1 MQSDF
6 IGVTLRRIAG
16 GWEFS
21 SELALENFIWNHL
34 EEVLGLTPLQRQ
46 YIIRGEI
53 CDILAIA
60 PQRQLVIIELK
71 NAEDRYVVHQLTRYY
86 DGLFEEKPFSQEINY
101 GQPIRLIAI
110 APTFHRHNFIDRKYN
125 KLPIEFIRA
134 VVQQE
139 TDEFQ
144 LILEHLD
151 KQDTCQ
157 IQLPYQELKSEASL
171 PDESALPEVLERWLG
186 SCTPQKQEGFRRVR
200 SRILGF
206 HERIKEFVGR
216 KSVQYGTGKTKLCAE
231 FYFDSKNQ
239 VPVLFL
245 WLPLPTSRTGSTIG
259 RLRIWTDG
267 NLVSN
272 VGHVPDGLGKMR
284 LSEEWSQMPREKWPR
299 NYLVGSLSHKSD
311 TPIFAKVYLR
321 LITGDY
327 ESDNIPSLESLLE
340 IALQKWLKKL

>member
-1 MQSDF
+1 MQSNL
-6 IGVTLRRIAG
+6 IGVTLRRIAE

-34 EEVLGLTPLQRQ
+34 DEVLGLTPLQRQ

-53 CDILAIA
+53 CDILAISS
-60 PQRQLVIIELK
+60 QRQLVILELK

-86 DGLFEEKPFSQEINY
+86 DGLFEEKPFSQEVDY

-125 KLPIEFIRA
+125 KLPIEFIKS

-139 TDEFQ
+139 SDKFQ

-151 KQDTCQ
+151 TQDTCQ
-157 IQLPYQELKSEASL
+157 IQLPYQELKLEASI
-171 PDESALPEVLERWLG
+171 PGEKELPEVLERWLG

-200 SRILGF
+200 SQILDF
-206 HERIKEFVGR
+206 HERMKEFVGR
-216 KSVQYGTGKTKLCAE
+216 RTIQYGTGKTKLCAE
-231 FYFDSKNQ
+231 FCFDLKNQ
-239 VPVLFL
+239 VPILFL

-267 NLVSN
+267 ISVSN

-284 LSEEWSQMPREKWPR
+284 LSEEWDQIPKEKWPR
-299 NYLVGSLSHKSD
+299 NYLVSSISHKSD
-311 TPIFAKVYLR
+311 TPISTQGYLSFTKV
-321 LITGDY
+321 GY
-327 ESDNIPSLESLLE
+327 ESDSMLNLEGFVE

>member
-34 EEVLGLTPLQRQ
+34 AEVLGLTPLQRQ

-53 CDILAIA
+53 CDILAIT

-71 NAEDRYVVHQLTRYY
+71 NVEDRYVVHQLTRYY
-86 DGLFEEKPFSQEINY
+86 DGLFEEKPFSQEIDY
-101 GQPIRLIAI
+101 GQPIRLIAL

-125 KLPIEFIRA
+125 KLPIEFIKTA
-134 VVQQE
+134 VQQE
-139 TDEFQ
+139 SDRF
-144 LILEHLD
+144 LLRLEHLD
-151 KQDTCQ
+151 KQDICQ
-157 IQLPYQELKSEASL
+157 IQLPYQELRSEASI
-171 PDESALPEVLERWLG
+171 PNEIELPELLERWLG
-186 SCTPQKQEGFRRVR
+186 SCTPQQQEGFRRVR
-200 SRILGF
+200 SQILGF
-206 HERIKEFVGR
+206 HERMKELVSR
-216 KSVQYGTGKTKLCAE
+216 KNVQYGTGKTKLCAE
-231 FYFDSKNQ
+231 FCFDSKKQ

-284 LSEEWSQMPREKWPR
+284 LSEEWSQMPKEKWPR
-299 NYLVGSLSHKSD
+299 QYLVQSLSHRSD
-311 TPIFAKVYLR
+311 TPISAEGYLK
-321 LITGDY
+321 LTTGNY
-327 ESDNIPSLESLLE
+327 ESETMPSLKSLVE
-340 IALQKWLKKL
+340 IALKNWLKKL